1 MTTRNDRELV
11 AVPAGV
17 VTAIG
22 PVLALLGTVALIDVS
37 EVTEDVAAATPL
49 NVTEVAPVKCVPVIV
64 TAVPTGPLVGVNDEI
79 VGTPGGGLVVT
90 VKEVPLVPVPP
101 PVVTAI
107 GPFVAPL
114 GTVALID
121 VSEPTENVDADV
133 PLNVTLVAP
142 VKAVPVIDTTV
153 PTGPLVGVNDEIVG
167 VAGGG
172 GGEPEVGVTANS
184 QVRQD
189 VDDVVPPARL
199 YWLPNQT
206 RPTLPPAGSGL
217 APE

>member
-1 MTTRNDRELV
+1 LLTRNDRELV

-22 PVLALLGTVALIDVS
+22 PVLAPYGTVALIDVS
-37 EVTEDVAAATPL
+37 EVTEDVAVTPL
-49 NVTEVAPVKCVPVIV
+49 NVTAVAPVKCVPVID
-64 TAVPTGPLVGVNDEI
+64 TFVPTGPFVGVNDEI
-79 VGTPGGGLVVT
+79 VGAPGGGLVVT
-90 VKEVPLVPVPP
+90 VKEVELVPVPP

-121 VSEPTENVDADV
+121 VSDPTENVVADV

-142 VKAVPVIDTTV
+142 VKPVPVMDTAV
-153 PTGPLVGVNDEIVG
+153 PTGPLVGVNNEIVG
-167 VAGGG
+167 VGD
-172 GGEPEVGVTANS
+172 GELELGVTANS
-184 QVRQD
+184 HVRQD
-189 VDDVVPPARL
+189 AEDVVPPARL
-199 YWLPNQT
+199 YWLPSQT